1 MRDGNS
7 TTNKKKAQDI
17 VVCADW
23 KLQKKKVNSTL
34 TGGPSHRHHLPTAG
48 FYRPRSVMPGL
59 ENELKGKRSDA
70 WIWRGGDITKIA
82 G

>member
-23 KLQKKKVNSTL
+23 SSRKKVNSML
-34 TGGPSHRHHLPTAG
+34 TGGP
-48 FYRPRSVMPGL
+48 
-59 ENELKGKRSDA
+59 
-70 WIWRGGDITKIA
+70 
-82 G
+82 